1 MAEDRNPWVPV
12 KTAAEQLKAALSTA
26 AHMSPADVAHDVA
39 SGTSF
44 VVHGTLGS
52 LDHFISW
59 VNTKV

>member
-1 MAEDRNPWVPV
+1 MAENHNPWVPV
-12 KTAAEQLKAALSTA
+12 KQAAEQLRDALNTA
-26 AHMSPADVAHDVA
+26 AHMSPADVAHNVA